1 MLKLK
6 TFVFNAFGENTY
18 VAYDETKQCVII
30 DPGCSSTAEAEQLF
44 SFIDS
49 KGLKPLM
56 IINTHGHIDHIM
68 GNARV
73 KKHYNIKVAA
83 HVDARA
89 DFARAKHQAAMFG
102 LPFADDCELPDAEL
116 EEYEL
121 IKVGESM
128 LEVIHTPGHAKG
140 SISLYAE
147 MEGWV
152 FTGDALFC
160 RSIGR
165 TDFEGGNFDEL
176 RDSIRGKLFHLPDD
190 TMVLPGHGEETTIG
204 DEQRY
209 NMFLG

>member
-6 TFVFNAFGENTY
+6 TFVFNAFAENTY
-18 VAYDETKQCVII
+18 VLYDETKQCVII
-30 DPGCSSTAEAEQLF
+30 DPGCSSSVESEQLC
-44 SFIDS
+44 SFIDA
-49 KGLKPLM
+49 KELLPLM

-68 GNARV
+68 GNADV
-73 KKHYNIKVAA
+73 KKHFGIKVAA
-83 HVDARA
+83 HRDTHA
-89 DFARAKHQAAMFG
+89 DFSRAKHQAAMFG
-102 LPFADDCELPDAEL
+102 LPFADNSELPDMEL
-116 EEYEL
+116 NEDDVV
-121 IKVGESM
+121 KVGEST

-147 MEGWV
+147 LEGWV

-165 TDFEGGNFDEL
+165 TDFEGGSYDEL

-190 TMVLPGHGEETTIG
+190 TTVLPGHGEATTIG

-209 NMFLG
+209 NMFI